1 MIDHTIPFFTE
12 AASYDARRS
21 GSGSVARPYHL
32 GQPFP
37 APHRRTYARD
47 VAVPVSALAQRV
59 FSAPC
64 PSTSIDHATETHQM
78 DAQRLVSRMPGR
90 MKRRF

>member
-21 GSGSVARPYHL
+21 GSGSVARPHHL

-37 APHRRTYARD
+37 KPHRRTYGHD
-47 VAVPVSALAQRV
+47 VAVPVSALAKRV
-59 FSAPC
+59 FSAHC
-64 PSTSIDHATETHQM
+64 LSASVDSATKT
-78 DAQRLVSRMPGR
+78 DWVDVQRLTNRMPT
-90 MKRRF
+90 